1 MRLDR
6 FISQSTD
13 LSRKETREAMRRGE
27 VQVDG
32 EVVRTADLAVGEHNK
47 VTLFGLPVCPPGNR
61 YLMLH
66 KPLNVVCSTSD
77 PRHATVIS
85 LLIDVPRAQ
94 SLHPVG
100 RLDLD
105 ATGLVLLTDDGQW
118 SHGITSPKRH
128 KAKIYH
134 VTLAEPLAEEAEK
147 RFEKGMMLQGETKRT
162 LPAQLERIGPMEARV
177 TLKEGRY
184 HQVKRMFAA
193 LGNRVVSLHRE
204 AIGGVALDLAL
215 APGEYRP
222 LSHEEIKALL

>member
-1 MRLDR
+1 MRLDKY
-6 FISQSTD
+6 ISQSTD
-13 LSRKETREAMRRGE
+13 LSRKETRQVLRQGE
-27 VQVDG
+27 ISVNGRVINDPEFKVAAG
-32 EVVRTADLAVGEHNK
+32 DEVVMYGQPVGE
-47 VTLFGLPVCPPGNR
+47 PGHR

-77 PRHATVIS
+77 PRHETVIS

-94 SLHPVG
+94 TLHPVG

-128 KAKIYH
+128 QAKIYH
-134 VTLAEPLAEEAEK
+134 ITLAEPLVAEAEK
-147 RFEKGMMLQGETKRT
+147 RFEKGMMLQGENKRT
-162 LPAQLERIGPMEARV
+162 LPAALERLGPQQARV

-193 LGNRVVSLHRE
+193 LGNRVVTLHRE
-204 AIGGVALDLAL
+204 AIGTVALDPELH
-215 APGEYRP
+215 PGEFRP
-222 LSHEEIKALL
+222 LTPHEIEALR